1 MTTNPKIEKLFSNYI
16 EDMGEIPGGF
26 LGLLNH
32 ECLEIGD
39 PKSLGKEIQRG
50 ASILESVIDEM
61 DFKPLELEKGKAGL
75 RLKEA
80 VRIYRLMGEE
90 IEQMTE
96 HQPREYHLY
105 VIAILID
112 IMSSLLN
119 HIAISQE

>member
-1 MTTNPKIEKLFSNYI
+1 
-16 EDMGEIPGGF
+16 MGESPGGF
-26 LGLLNH
+26 LGLLNP
-32 ECLEIGD
+32 ETLEIGD

-50 ASILESVIDEM
+50 ADILESGIDEI
-61 DFKPLELEKGKAGL
+61 DFKPGELEKGKAGS

-80 VRIYRLMGEE
+80 VRIYRLMGKE

-96 HQPREYHLY
+96 NQPKEYHLY

-119 HIAISQE
+119 HMEISQE